1 MSIFIWSSLG
11 FLALIS
17 ILQLNFMLP
26 KWEHIRLP
34 RWNHNCLIYKVLFL
48 TLSSKSQSFPGLT
61 SSAYHC
67 LSLCRLLLFPVCSHQ
82 CDSVIAITANY
93 WCQKWDRG
101 CLHAWNLSDS
111 TIRPQTPATVG
122 GKKKKYMSA
131 KDING
136 SHIFTPTCFRLN
148 SFTQG
153 GKVLHAP
160 TLP

>member
-1 MSIFIWSSLG
+1 MSIFSLC

-17 ILQLNFMLP
+17 ILQIHFIPP
-26 KWEHIRLP
+26 KLKHITV
-34 RWNHNCLIYKVLFL
+34 WNCLIYKVLVF
-48 TLSSKSQSFPGLT
+48 TLSSKSQSFPALPSG
-61 SSAYHC
+61 AFPC
-67 LSLCRLLLFPVCSHQ
+67 LSLCRLLLFRVCSHQ
-82 CDSVIAITANY
+82 CDSVIAITANH
-93 WCQKWDRG
+93 WCQKWDWG

-122 GKKKKYMSA
+122 GGEKYMSA

-136 SHIFTPTCFRLN
+136 SHIFTPTCLRLN